1 MVEVSQ
7 QDRRRLPRRRTL
19 KTGHII
25 CDERQSP
32 IECLVRNLSSKG
44 ALLQTPGVF
53 SIPDNFELQVDG
65 QTKAHTVSVVWKRDD
80 KMGVEFG
87 PASSAKLKALTEAGF
102 RCSVPTC
109 RSILLGLY
117 PVVQIDENRDD
128 DAFNLVALCPTC
140 DEAYRRGTISN
151 KALCTY
157 KSVLTALSSAFDI
170 CTTDLLLFMAEAGR
184 DSVLVS
190 GDGVLNFAGLIAS
203 GYAEA
208 RVASNDGNRYAVN
221 VTPMGRLFG
230 RCLESRKSPT
240 PRGALTR

>member
-65 QTKAHTVSVVWKRDD
+65 RTKAHTVSVVWKRDD

-221 VTPMGRLFG
+221 VTPMGRLLVDAWKAG
-230 RCLESRKSPT
+230 NPQPLGVR
-240 PRGALTR
+240 